1 MFCSFAVAKLHSCTI
16 FHIFA
21 TSYNEN
27 TLLWIIST
35 LHLFIGTY
43 VCNCI
48 VAQLHNRKVLQSGK
62 CTTA

>member
-1 MFCSFAVAKLHSCTI
+1 MFCSFAVAKLHNCTI
-16 FHIFA
+16 LHIFA

-27 TLLWIIST
+27 TLLWITSP
-35 LHLFIGTY
+35 LHLFIGTH

-62 CTTA
+62 CATA